1 MIATEEYAN
10 AYNNV
15 EVFTYD
21 GQTIVAD
28 QIKVDAVEKTLKV
41 SMFDN
46 EEKIK
51 MKLIE

>member
-1 MIATEEYAN
+1 MIASEEYAK

-15 EVFTYD
+15 EIFTYD

-28 QIKVDAVEKTLKV
+28 QIKVDAVENTLKV
-41 SMFDN
+41 SMFND

-51 MKLIE
+51 LKLIE